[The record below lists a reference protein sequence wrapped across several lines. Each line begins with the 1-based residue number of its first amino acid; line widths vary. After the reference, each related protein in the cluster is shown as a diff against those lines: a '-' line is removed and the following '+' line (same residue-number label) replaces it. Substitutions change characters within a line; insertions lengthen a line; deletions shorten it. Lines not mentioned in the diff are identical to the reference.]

1 MDFAFSE
8 EQEAVRDLARQ
19 ISAQVTQ
26 ERLKEVE
33 AGPDRFDRALWTDL
47 AEANLLG
54 IGLPHD
60 VGGSGFGIV
69 ETCLVLEELGRVT
82 ARVPAVAT
90 LAMTAPAVAAFGS
103 PALRDA
109 LLPGV
114 VAGDVVLTAALVEP
128 GGDDP
133 TTPATTARRVAN
145 EWRIEGSKICV
156 PAADIAARV
165 LVPANTDDGV
175 VVAAVDP
182 KGDGVRLTRGMAT
195 SGLPEFRIEL
205 DGVVATDADVL
216 GDAAS
221 GTGVVQSTLR
231 QSRVGLCAL
240 QIGIAERALELTAE
254 YTSGREQFG
263 RPIAAFQAVGQ
274 RAADAYIDVEAARLT
289 MWQAAWRLAE
299 GLPSEEEIMVAKFW
313 AAEAGQR
320 VCAAAQHL
328 HGGIGVDLDY
338 PLHRYTSLA
347 KHIELSLGA
356 ATPQLVRLGAAIA
369 ATATGQATA

>member
-19 ISAQVTQ
+19 ICGQVTQ

-33 AGPDRFDRALWTDL
+33 AGPDRFDRALWSDL

-54 IGLPHD
+54 IGLPQD

-69 ETCLVLEELGRVT
+69 EACLLLEELGRVT
-82 ARVPAVAT
+82 ARAPAIAT
-90 LAMTAPAVAAFGS
+90 LAMGAPAVAAFGA

-128 GGDDP
+128 GGEDP
-133 TTPATTARRVAN
+133 SAPATAARRVGD

-156 PAADIAARV
+156 PAADVAARV
-165 LVPANTDDGV
+165 LIPARTDDGV
-175 VVAAVDP
+175 VVAAIDP
-182 KGDGVRLTRGMAT
+182 TGGGVSLVREMAT
-195 SGLPEFRIEL
+195 SGLPEFRVEL
-205 DGVVATDADVL
+205 DGTVAKSVDVL
-216 GDAAS
+216 ADAAT
-221 GTGVVQSTLR
+221 GTDVVQSIVSHSL
-231 QSRVGLCAL
+231 VGLCAL
-240 QIGIAERALELTAE
+240 QVGVAERALELTAE

-299 GLPSEEEIMVAKFW
+299 GLPAEEEVMVAKFW

-338 PLHRYTSLA
+338 PLHRHTSLA
-347 KHIELSLGA
+347 KHVELSLGA

-369 ATATGQATA
+369 ARATA

>member
-19 ISAQVTQ
+19 IAGQVTQ

-33 AGPDRFDRALWTDL
+33 ADPDRFDRALWSDL
-47 AEANLLG
+47 AQANLLG
-54 IGLPHD
+54 IGLPPD
-60 VGGSGFGIV
+60 VGGSDFGIV
-69 ETCLVLEELGRVT
+69 EVCLLLEELGRVT

-90 LAMTAPAVAAFGS
+90 LAMSAPAVAAFGS

-128 GGDDP
+128 GGEDP
-133 TTPATTARRVAN
+133 LAPATAARRIDN

-156 PAADIAARV
+156 PAVDVAARV
-165 LVPANTDDGV
+165 LVPARTEEGV
-175 VVAAVDP
+175 VVAAIDP
-182 KGDGVRLTRGMAT
+182 AGDGVSIVRGMAT
-195 SGLPEFRIEL
+195 SGLPEFRLEL
-205 DGVVATDADVL
+205 DGAMATDADVL
-216 GDAAS
+216 GDPAR
-221 GTGVVQSTLR
+221 GTEVVQSMVIHAL
-231 QSRVGLCAL
+231 VGLCAL
-240 QIGIAERALELTAE
+240 QVGVAERALELTAE

-274 RAADAYIDVEAARLT
+274 RAADAYIDVEAVRLT

-299 GLPSEEEIMVAKFW
+299 GLPADEEVMVAKFW

-338 PLHRYTSLA
+338 PLHRHTSLA
-347 KHIELSLGA
+347 KHVELSLGA

-369 ATATGQATA
+369 ATATAEAIV